1 MSTTPHS
8 TYRPFRVPIYPLCDA
23 QGVPILSREEAIVQ
37 WGNELELDG
46 RVNFVQWG
54 NELEL
59 DGRVNSA
66 FTHIKRLLTGLA
78 LKSGGFSESSAVAA
92 IHLTAQLIQLHSIT
106 VKKETYNERLYT
118 RGCNI
123 SAAIPA
129 AIANL
134 AQLDAGAAT
143 DMEDQCI
150 GWFTLDSDDPSW
162 PMTGSV
168 PNVKFEWNRVLG
180 DQVLDL
186 TFSALMPNCI
196 MEDITIPIYDSY
208 LVSAEKKAAIT
219 FTGLEHIYP
228 GYPGSDVEVD
238 SAWARVH
245 QAAKKEVPQL
255 ELQYII
261 RSPQHVELV
270 NWHFARLTG
279 LHFAQLTGRY
289 EANLLTDPLTSCFK
303 LNLVTPDNTNVDIPI
318 EKCSFNGRGSSKY
331 LWTPIS
337 IDLPSS
343 NKGNL
348 LFANSDFVATT
359 LTWQNTAGNGKGQ
372 VPSFSS
378 CHFNEAIIDIGTVP
392 YSPVA
397 GVNFVDCFNPKDSG
411 GMSANSNSIAV
422 HMQSGQ
428 FINISGS
435 GYRSDPDPIIFRT
448 SMQTGADIQIKRQKH
463 FGIADAAPISVS
475 LRDIPAT
482 VPIELSVK
490 GAAQVFM
497 SDILLHKLVV
507 DSTIDNEPQQYTG
520 INVHESGAVFN
531 SIMLQDIRN
540 FKYDNYDKLNLKAP
554 NISLSYTAESGA
566 GATTPVSR
574 HLSVYSMRKYVKDA
588 SVWQLAKTAG
598 MLRAGITEANQDQVK
613 TLLEVVDQ
621 AVAKQHRQSAAPVK
635 KTKSGTTP

>member
-8 TYRPFRVPIYPLCDA
+8 TYQPFRVPIYPLCDA
-23 QGVPILSREEAIVQ
+23 QGVPILSRGEAI
-37 WGNELELDG
+37 
-46 RVNFVQWG
+46 VQWG

-106 VKKETYNERLYT
+106 VKKEAYNERLYT

-123 SAAIPA
+123 SAATPA

-134 AQLDAGAAT
+134 AQLDAGVAT

-150 GWFTLDSDDPSW
+150 GWFTLDSDEPSW

-168 PNVKFEWNRVLG
+168 PNVKFEWNMVLG

-228 GYPGSDVEVD
+228 GYPGSDVDVD

-245 QAAKKEVPQL
+245 QAAKKAVPQL
-255 ELQYII
+255 ELQYLI

-270 NWHFARLTG
+270 NWHFA
-279 LHFAQLTGRY
+279 QLTRRY

-318 EKCSFNGRGSSKY
+318 EKCSFKGRGSSKY
-331 LWTPIS
+331 PWTPIS

-348 LFANSDFVATT
+348 LFANSDFVSTT
-359 LTWQNTAGNGKGQ
+359 LTWQTWQNTAGNGKGL

-397 GVNFVDCFNPKDSG
+397 GVNFVDCFNPNDSG
-411 GMSANSNSIAV
+411 SMSANSNSSSSSSSIAV
-422 HMQSGQ
+422 HMQRGQ

-435 GYRSDPDPIIFRT
+435 GYESDPDPTIFRT
-448 SMQTGADIQIKRQKH
+448 PMQTGANIQIKRQKH

-482 VPIELSVK
+482 VPIELSVE
-490 GAAQVFM
+490 GAAQVSM
-497 SDILLHKLVV
+497 SDILLHRLVV
-507 DSTIDNEPQQYTG
+507 DSAVDGEPQQYTG
-520 INVHESGAVFN
+520 INVHESGAIFN
-531 SIMLQDIRN
+531 GIILQDIRD
-540 FKYDNYDKLNLKAP
+540 FGHDNLNLNLKAP

-566 GATTPVSR
+566 GATTPASR
-574 HLSVYSMRKYVKDA
+574 HLSVDGMRKYVKDA

-621 AVAKQHRQSAAPVK
+621 AVAKQHRQLVVLVK

>member
-8 TYRPFRVPIYPLCDA
+8 TYQPFRVPIYPLCDA
-23 QGVPILSREEAIVQ
+23 QGVPILSRGEAI
-37 WGNELELDG
+37 
-46 RVNFVQWG
+46 VQWG

-106 VKKETYNERLYT
+106 VKKEAYNERLYT

-123 SAAIPA
+123 SAATPA
-129 AIANL
+129 AIASL
-134 AQLDAGAAT
+134 AQLGAP

-150 GWFTLDSDDPSW
+150 GWFTLDSDEPSW

-168 PNVKFEWNRVLG
+168 PNVKFEWNMALG

-228 GYPGSDVEVD
+228 GYPGSDVDVD

-245 QAAKKEVPQL
+245 QAAKKAVPQL
-255 ELQYII
+255 ELQYLI

-270 NWHFARLTG
+270 NWHFA
-279 LHFAQLTGRY
+279 QLTRRY

-318 EKCSFNGRGSSKY
+318 EKCSFKGRGSSKY
-331 LWTPIS
+331 PWTPIS
-337 IDLPSS
+337 IDLPSN

-348 LFANSDFVATT
+348 LFANSDFVSTT

-392 YSPVA
+392 YSPVV
-397 GVNFVDCFNPKDSG
+397 GINFVDCFNPNDSG
-411 GMSANSNSIAV
+411 SMSANSIAV
-422 HMQSGQ
+422 HMQRGQ

-435 GYRSDPDPIIFRT
+435 GYESDSDPTIFRT
-448 SMQTGADIQIKRQKH
+448 PMQTGANIQIKRQRH

-482 VPIELSVK
+482 VPIELSVE

-497 SDILLHKLVV
+497 SDILLHRLDV
-507 DSTIDNEPQQYTG
+507 DSAVDGEPQQYTG
-520 INVHESGAVFN
+520 INVHESRATFN
-531 SIMLQDIRN
+531 GIN
-540 FKYDNYDKLNLKAP
+540 DNLNLKAP

-566 GATTPVSR
+566 GATTPAFR
-574 HLSVYSMRKYVKDA
+574 HLSVDGMRKYVKDA

>member
-8 TYRPFRVPIYPLCDA
+8 TYQPFRVPIYPLCDA
-23 QGVPILSREEAIVQ
+23 QGVPILSRGEAIVQ
-37 WGNELELDG
+37 W
-46 RVNFVQWG
+46 R

-66 FTHIKRLLTGLA
+66 FTHIKHLLTGLA
-78 LKSGGFSESSAVAA
+78 LKSGGFSTSSAVAA

-106 VKKETYNERLYT
+106 IKKEAYNERLYT

-123 SAAIPA
+123 SAATPA

-134 AQLDAGAAT
+134 ANLDDGAAK

-150 GWFTLDSDDPSW
+150 GWFTLDPDEPFW

-168 PNVKFEWNRVLG
+168 PNVKFEWNAVLR
-180 DQVLDL
+180 DQVSLEL

-196 MEDITIPIYDSY
+196 MEDVTIPIYDSY

-228 GYPGSDVEVD
+228 GYLKNNVEVD

-245 QAAKKEVPQL
+245 QAAKKAVPQL
-255 ELQYII
+255 ELQYLIG
-261 RSPQHVELV
+261 SSQHVELV
-270 NWHFARLTG
+270 NWHFA
-279 LHFAQLTGRY
+279 QLTRRY
-289 EANLLTDPLTSCFK
+289 EANLLTDPLPSCFK

-318 EKCSFNGRGSSKY
+318 EKCSFKGRGSSKY
-331 LWTPIS
+331 PWTPVS
-337 IDLPSS
+337 IDLPSN

-348 LFANSDFVATT
+348 LFANSDFVSTT
-359 LTWQNTAGNGKGQ
+359 LIGKGQ

-378 CHFNEAIIDIGTVP
+378 CHFNEAIIDIGTAP
-392 YSPVA
+392 YSPVV
-397 GVNFVDCFNPKDSG
+397 GVNFVDCFNPNDSG
-411 GMSANSNSIAV
+411 SMSANSNSSSIAV
-422 HMQSGQ
+422 HMQRGQ

-435 GYRSDPDPIIFRT
+435 GYESDPDPTVFL
-448 SMQTGADIQIKRQKH
+448 SPMQTGANIQIKRQKH

-482 VPIELSVK
+482 VPIELSVE

-497 SDILLHKLVV
+497 SDILLHRLVV
-507 DSTIDNEPQQYTG
+507 DPAVDGEPQQYTG
-520 INVHESGAVFN
+520 VNVHESGVIFKDAQYFLEFN
-531 SIMLQDIRN
+531 GIILQDIRD
-540 FKYDNYDKLNLKAP
+540 FGYDNLNLKAP
-554 NISLSYTAESGA
+554 NISLSYTAGSGA
-566 GATTPVSR
+566 GATTPISR
-574 HLSVYSMRKYVKDA
+574 HLSVDGMRKYIEDA

-613 TLLEVVDQ
+613 TLLEVVDR
-621 AVAKQHRQSAAPVK
+621 AVAKQHRQSAAPIK

>member
-8 TYRPFRVPIYPLCDA
+8 TYQPFRVPIYPLCDA
-23 QGVPILSREEAIVQ
+23 QGVPILSRGEAI
-37 WGNELELDG
+37 
-46 RVNFVQWG
+46 VQWG

-106 VKKETYNERLYT
+106 AKKEAYNERLYT

-123 SAAIPA
+123 SAATPA
-129 AIANL
+129 AIASL
-134 AQLDAGAAT
+134 AQLNTNVAT

-150 GWFTLDSDDPSW
+150 GWFTLDLDKPFW

-168 PNVKFEWNRVLG
+168 PNVKFEWNMVLG

-228 GYPGSDVEVD
+228 GYPVEGSDVD

-245 QAAKKEVPQL
+245 QAAKKAVPQL
-255 ELQYII
+255 ELQYLI
-261 RSPQHVELV
+261 RSPQHGELV
-270 NWHFARLTG
+270 NWHFA
-279 LHFAQLTGRY
+279 QLTRWY
-289 EANLLTDPLTSCFK
+289 EANLLTNPLTSCFK

-318 EKCSFNGRGSSKY
+318 EKCSFKGRGSSKDP
-331 LWTPIS
+331 WTPIS

-348 LFANSDFVATT
+348 LFANSDFVSTT

-397 GVNFVDCFNPKDSG
+397 GVNFVDCFNPNDSG
-411 GMSANSNSIAV
+411 SMSANSNSNSSSSSIAV
-422 HMQSGQ
+422 HMQRGQ

-435 GYRSDPDPIIFRT
+435 GYESDPDPTIFRT
-448 SMQTGADIQIKRQKH
+448 PMLTETGANIQIKRQKH

-482 VPIELSVK
+482 VPIELSVE

-497 SDILLHKLVV
+497 SDILLHRLDV
-507 DSTIDNEPQQYTG
+507 DSAVDGEPQQYTG
-520 INVHESGAVFN
+520 INVHESGATFN
-531 SIMLQDIRN
+531 GIILQGIRD
-540 FKYDNYDKLNLKAP
+540 FGYDNLNLKAP

-566 GATTPVSR
+566 GATTPAFR
-574 HLSVYSMRKYVKDA
+574 HLSVDGMRKYIKVA

-621 AVAKQHRQSAAPVK
+621 AVAKQHRQLVAPVK

>member
-8 TYRPFRVPIYPLCDA
+8 TYQPFRVPIYPLCDA

-46 RVNFVQWG
+46 RVN
-54 NELEL
+54 
-59 DGRVNSA
+59 SA

-78 LKSGGFSESSAVAA
+78 LKSGGFSESSVVAA

-106 VKKETYNERLYT
+106 VKKEAYNERLYT

-123 SAAIPA
+123 SAATPA
-129 AIANL
+129 AIASL
-134 AQLDAGAAT
+134 AQLGAP

-150 GWFTLDSDDPSW
+150 GWFTLDSDEPSW

-168 PNVKFEWNRVLG
+168 PNVKFEWNMVLG

-245 QAAKKEVPQL
+245 QAAKKAVPQL
-255 ELQYII
+255 ELQYLI

-270 NWHFARLTG
+270 NWHFA
-279 LHFAQLTGRY
+279 QLTRRY

-318 EKCSFNGRGSSKY
+318 EKCSFKGRGSSKY
-331 LWTPIS
+331 PWTPIS

-348 LFANSDFVATT
+348 LFANSDFVSTT

-397 GVNFVDCFNPKDSG
+397 GVNFVDCFNPNDSG
-411 GMSANSNSIAV
+411 SMSANSNSSSSSIAV
-422 HMQSGQ
+422 HMQRGQ

-435 GYRSDPDPIIFRT
+435 GYKSDPDPIIFRT
-448 SMQTGADIQIKRQKH
+448 SMQTGANIQIKRQKH

-482 VPIELSVK
+482 VPIELSVE

-497 SDILLHKLVV
+497 SDILLHRLDADSAV
-507 DSTIDNEPQQYTG
+507 DGEPQQYTG
-520 INVHESGAVFN
+520 INVHESG
-531 SIMLQDIRN
+531 LH
-540 FKYDNYDKLNLKAP
+540 LNLKAP
-554 NISLSYTAESGA
+554 NISLSYTAEFGA
-566 GATTPVSR
+566 GATTPASR
-574 HLSVYSMRKYVKDA
+574 HLSVDGMRKYVEDA

-621 AVAKQHRQSAAPVK
+621 AVAKQHRQLVVFVK

>member
-1 MSTTPHS
+1 MSTTPTSTS
-8 TYRPFRVPIYPLCDA
+8 TYQPFRVPIYPLCDA
-23 QGVPILSREEAIVQ
+23 QGVPILSHKKAIVQ
-37 WGNELELDG
+37 WK
-46 RVNFVQWG
+46 

-106 VKKETYNERLYT
+106 VKKEAYNERLYT

-123 SAAIPA
+123 SATTPA
-129 AIANL
+129 AIAYL
-134 AQLDAGAAT
+134 AQLGAGVAT

-150 GWFTLDSDDPSW
+150 GWFTLDPDEPSW

-228 GYPGSDVEVD
+228 GSDVDVD

-245 QAAKKEVPQL
+245 QAAKKAVPQL
-255 ELQYII
+255 ELQYLI

-270 NWHFARLTG
+270 NWHFA
-279 LHFAQLTGRY
+279 QLTRRY

-318 EKCSFNGRGSSKY
+318 EKCSFKGRGSSKY
-331 LWTPIS
+331 PWTPIS
-337 IDLPSS
+337 IDLPPS

-348 LFANSDFVATT
+348 LFANSDFVSTT

-397 GVNFVDCFNPKDSG
+397 GVNFVDCFNPNDSG
-411 GMSANSNSIAV
+411 SMSANSNSSSSSSSIAV
-422 HMQSGQ
+422 HMQRGQ

-435 GYRSDPDPIIFRT
+435 GYESDPDPTIFRT
-448 SMQTGADIQIKRQKH
+448 PMQTGANIQIKRQKH
-463 FGIADAAPISVS
+463 KTSGIADAAPISVS

-482 VPIELSVK
+482 VPIELSVE

-497 SDILLHKLVV
+497 SDILLHRLDV
-507 DSTIDNEPQQYTG
+507 DSAVDGEPQQYTG
-520 INVHESGAVFN
+520 INVHESGATFN
-531 SIMLQDIRN
+531 D
-540 FKYDNYDKLNLKAP
+540 FGYDNLNLKAP

-566 GATTPVSR
+566 GATTPTFR
-574 HLSVYSMRKYVKDA
+574 HLSVDGMRKYVKDA
-588 SVWQLAKTAG
+588 SAWQLAKTAG
-598 MLRAGITEANQDQVK
+598 KLRAGITEANQDQVK

-621 AVAKQHRQSAAPVK
+621 ATAKAKQHRQLVVFVK
-635 KTKSGTTP
+635 KTKSGATP

>member
-8 TYRPFRVPIYPLCDA
+8 TYQPFRVPIYPLCDA
-23 QGVPILSREEAIVQ
+23 QGVPILSRGEAIVQ
-37 WGNELELDG
+37 W
-46 RVNFVQWG
+46 R

-66 FTHIKRLLTGLA
+66 FTHIKHLLTGLA
-78 LKSGGFSESSAVAA
+78 LKSGGFSTSSAVAA

-106 VKKETYNERLYT
+106 IKKEAYNERLYT

-123 SAAIPA
+123 SAATPA

-134 AQLDAGAAT
+134 ANLDAGAAK

-150 GWFTLDSDDPSW
+150 GWFTLDPDEPFW

-168 PNVKFEWNRVLG
+168 PNVKFEWNAVLR
-180 DQVLDL
+180 DQVSLEL

-196 MEDITIPIYDSY
+196 MEDVTIPIYDSY

-228 GYPGSDVEVD
+228 GYLGSDVDVD

-245 QAAKKEVPQL
+245 QATKKAVPQL
-255 ELQYII
+255 ELQYLI

-270 NWHFARLTG
+270 NWHFA
-279 LHFAQLTGRY
+279 QLTWRY
-289 EANLLTDPLTSCFK
+289 KANLLTDPLTSCFK

-318 EKCSFNGRGSSKY
+318 EKCSFKGRGNSKDP
-331 LWTPIS
+331 WTPVS
-337 IDLPSS
+337 IDLPSN

-348 LFANSDFVATT
+348 LFANSDFVSTT
-359 LTWQNTAGNGKGQ
+359 LTGRGQ

-378 CHFNEAIIDIGTVP
+378 CHFNEAIIDIGTAP
-392 YSPVA
+392 YSPVV
-397 GVNFVDCFNPKDSG
+397 GVNFVDCFNPNDSG
-411 GMSANSNSIAV
+411 SMSANSIAV
-422 HMQSGQ
+422 HMQRGQ

-435 GYRSDPDPIIFRT
+435 GYESDPDPTVFL
-448 SMQTGADIQIKRQKH
+448 SPMQTGANIQIKRQKH

-482 VPIELSVK
+482 VPIELSVE

-497 SDILLHKLVV
+497 SDILLHSLVV
-507 DSTIDNEPQQYTG
+507 DPAVDGEPQQYTG
-520 INVHESGAVFN
+520 VNVHESGIIFKDAQYFLEFN
-531 SIMLQDIRN
+531 GTILQDIRD
-540 FKYDNYDKLNLKAP
+540 FGYDNLNLKAP
-554 NISLSYTAESGA
+554 NISLSYTAGSGA
-566 GATTPVSR
+566 GATTPISR
-574 HLSVYSMRKYVKDA
+574 HLSVDGMRKYIEDA
-588 SVWQLAKTAG
+588 SVWQLAKAAG

-613 TLLEVVDQ
+613 TLLEVVDR
-621 AVAKQHRQSAAPVK
+621 AVAKQHRQSAAPIK

>member
-23 QGVPILSREEAIVQ
+23 QGVPILSRGEAIVQ

-46 RVNFVQWG
+46 Q
-54 NELEL
+54 
-59 DGRVNSA
+59 VNSA

-106 VKKETYNERLYT
+106 VKKEAYNERLYT

-123 SAAIPA
+123 SAATPA

-134 AQLDAGAAT
+134 AQLDAGVAT
-143 DMEDQCI
+143 AMEDQCI
-150 GWFTLDSDDPSW
+150 GWFTLDLDEPSW

-168 PNVKFEWNRVLG
+168 PNVKFEWNMVLG

-186 TFSALMPNCI
+186 TFSALMPNCT

-228 GYPGSDVEVD
+228 GYPGSDVDVD

-245 QAAKKEVPQL
+245 QAAKKAVPQL
-255 ELQYII
+255 ELQYLI

-270 NWHFARLTG
+270 NWHFAQFNWQ
-279 LHFAQLTGRY
+279 FAQLTRRY

-318 EKCSFNGRGSSKY
+318 EKCSFKGRGSSKY
-331 LWTPIS
+331 PWTPIS

-348 LFANSDFVATT
+348 LFANSDFVSTT

-397 GVNFVDCFNPKDSG
+397 GVNFVDCFNPNDSG
-411 GMSANSNSIAV
+411 SMSANSNSSSSSIAV
-422 HMQSGQ
+422 HMQRGQ

-435 GYRSDPDPIIFRT
+435 GYKSDPDPIIFRT
-448 SMQTGADIQIKRQKH
+448 SMQTGANIQIKRQKH

-520 INVHESGAVFN
+520 INVHESGAIFN
-531 SIMLQDIRN
+531 SIILQDIRN
-540 FKYDNYDKLNLKAP
+540 FKYDNLNLKAP

-566 GATTPVSR
+566 GATTPASR
-574 HLSVYSMRKYVKDA
+574 LLSVYSMRKYVEDA

-598 MLRAGITEANQDQVK
+598 MLRAGITEANQDKVK

-635 KTKSGTTP
+635 KTKSGTTVSN

>member
-8 TYRPFRVPIYPLCDA
+8 TYQPFRVPIYPLCDA
-23 QGVPILSREEAIVQ
+23 QGVPILSRGEAIVQ
-37 WGNELELDG
+37 W
-46 RVNFVQWG
+46 R

-106 VKKETYNERLYT
+106 VKNEAYNERLYT

-123 SAAIPA
+123 SAATPA

-134 AQLDAGAAT
+134 AQLDAGVAT

-150 GWFTLDSDDPSW
+150 GWFTLDSDEPSW

-168 PNVKFEWNRVLG
+168 PNVKFEWNMVLG

-228 GYPGSDVEVD
+228 GYPGSDVDVD

-245 QAAKKEVPQL
+245 QAAKKAVPQL
-255 ELQYII
+255 ELQYLI

-270 NWHFARLTG
+270 NWHFA
-279 LHFAQLTGRY
+279 QLTRRY

-318 EKCSFNGRGSSKY
+318 EKCSFKGRGSSKY
-331 LWTPIS
+331 PWTPIS

-348 LFANSDFVATT
+348 LFANSDFVSTT

-397 GVNFVDCFNPKDSG
+397 GVNFVDCFNPNDSG
-411 GMSANSNSIAV
+411 SMSANSNSSSSSSSIAV
-422 HMQSGQ
+422 HMQRGQ

-435 GYRSDPDPIIFRT
+435 GYESDPDPTIFRT
-448 SMQTGADIQIKRQKH
+448 RMQTGANIQIKRQRH

-482 VPIELSVK
+482 VPIELSVE

-497 SDILLHKLVV
+497 SDILLHRLDV
-507 DSTIDNEPQQYTG
+507 DSAVDGEPQQYTG
-520 INVHESGAVFN
+520 INVHESGATFN
-531 SIMLQDIRN
+531 VNDISLQVIRD
-540 FKYDNYDKLNLKAP
+540 FGYDNLNLNLKAP

-566 GATTPVSR
+566 PSTTPAFR
-574 HLSVYSMRKYVKDA
+574 HLSVDGMRKYVKVA
-588 SVWQLAKTAG
+588 SAWQLAKTAG

-613 TLLEVVDQ
+613 TLLEVFDQ

>member
-23 QGVPILSREEAIVQ
+23 QGVPILSRGEAIVQ

-46 RVNFVQWG
+46 Q
-54 NELEL
+54 
-59 DGRVNSA
+59 VNSA

-106 VKKETYNERLYT
+106 VKKEAYNERLYT

-123 SAAIPA
+123 SAATPA

-134 AQLDAGAAT
+134 AQLDAGVAT
-143 DMEDQCI
+143 AMEDQCI
-150 GWFTLDSDDPSW
+150 GWFTLDLDEPSW

-168 PNVKFEWNRVLG
+168 PNVKFEWNMVLG

-186 TFSALMPNCI
+186 TFSALMPNCT

-228 GYPGSDVEVD
+228 GYPGSDVDVD

-245 QAAKKEVPQL
+245 QAAKKAVPQL
-255 ELQYII
+255 ELQYLI

-270 NWHFARLTG
+270 NWHFAQFNWQ
-279 LHFAQLTGRY
+279 FAQLTRRY

-318 EKCSFNGRGSSKY
+318 EKCSFKGRGSSKY
-331 LWTPIS
+331 PWTPIS

-348 LFANSDFVATT
+348 LFANSDFVSTT

-397 GVNFVDCFNPKDSG
+397 GVNFVDCFNPNDSG
-411 GMSANSNSIAV
+411 SMSANSNSSSSSIAV
-422 HMQSGQ
+422 HMQRGQ

-435 GYRSDPDPIIFRT
+435 GYKSDPDPIIFRT
-448 SMQTGADIQIKRQKH
+448 SMQTGANIQIKRQKH

-520 INVHESGAVFN
+520 INVHESGAIFN
-531 SIMLQDIRN
+531 SIILQDIRN
-540 FKYDNYDKLNLKAP
+540 FKYDNLNLKAP

-566 GATTPVSR
+566 GATTPASR
-574 HLSVYSMRKYVKDA
+574 LLSVYSMRKYVEDA

-598 MLRAGITEANQDQVK
+598 MLRAGITEANQDKVK

-621 AVAKQHRQSAAPVK
+621 AVAKQHRQLVVSVK

>member
-8 TYRPFRVPIYPLCDA
+8 TYQPFRVPIYPLCDA
-23 QGVPILSREEAIVQ
+23 QGVPILSRGEAI
-37 WGNELELDG
+37 
-46 RVNFVQWG
+46 VQWG

-106 VKKETYNERLYT
+106 VKKEAYNERLYT

-123 SAAIPA
+123 SAATPA
-129 AIANL
+129 AIASL
-134 AQLDAGAAT
+134 AQLGAP

-150 GWFTLDSDDPSW
+150 GWFTLDSDEPSW

-168 PNVKFEWNRVLG
+168 PNVKFEWNMVLG

-228 GYPGSDVEVD
+228 GYPGSDVDVD

-245 QAAKKEVPQL
+245 QAAKKAVPQL
-255 ELQYII
+255 ELQYLI

-270 NWHFARLTG
+270 NWHFA
-279 LHFAQLTGRY
+279 QLTRRY

-318 EKCSFNGRGSSKY
+318 EKCSFKGRGSSKY
-331 LWTPIS
+331 PWTPIS
-337 IDLPSS
+337 IDLPSN

-348 LFANSDFVATT
+348 LFANSDFVSTT

-392 YSPVA
+392 YSPVV
-397 GVNFVDCFNPKDSG
+397 GINFVDCFNPNDSG
-411 GMSANSNSIAV
+411 SMSANSIAV
-422 HMQSGQ
+422 HMQRGQ

-435 GYRSDPDPIIFRT
+435 GYESDSDPTIFRT
-448 SMQTGADIQIKRQKH
+448 PMQTGANIQIKRQRH

-482 VPIELSVK
+482 VPIELSVE

-497 SDILLHKLVV
+497 SDILLHRLDV
-507 DSTIDNEPQQYTG
+507 DSAVDGEPQQYTG
-520 INVHESGAVFN
+520 INVHESRATFN
-531 SIMLQDIRN
+531 GIN
-540 FKYDNYDKLNLKAP
+540 DNLNLKAP

-566 GATTPVSR
+566 GATTPAFR
-574 HLSVYSMRKYVKDA
+574 HLSVDGMRKYVKDA

>member
-8 TYRPFRVPIYPLCDA
+8 TYQPFRVPIYPLCDA
-23 QGVPILSREEAIVQ
+23 QGVPILSRGEAIVQ

-46 RVNFVQWG
+46 Q
-54 NELEL
+54 
-59 DGRVNSA
+59 VNSA

-106 VKKETYNERLYT
+106 VKKEAYNERLYT

-123 SAAIPA
+123 SAATPA

-134 AQLDAGAAT
+134 AQLDAGVAT
-143 DMEDQCI
+143 AMEDQCI
-150 GWFTLDSDDPSW
+150 GWFTLDPDEPSW

-168 PNVKFEWNRVLG
+168 PNVKFEWNMVLG

-186 TFSALMPNCI
+186 TFSALMPNCT

-228 GYPGSDVEVD
+228 GYPGSDVDVD

-245 QAAKKEVPQL
+245 QAAKKAVPQL
-255 ELQYII
+255 ELQYLI

-270 NWHFARLTG
+270 NWHFAQFNWQ
-279 LHFAQLTGRY
+279 FAQLTRRY

-318 EKCSFNGRGSSKY
+318 EKCSFKGRGSSKY
-331 LWTPIS
+331 PWTPIS

-348 LFANSDFVATT
+348 LFANSDFVSTT

-397 GVNFVDCFNPKDSG
+397 GVNFVDCFNPNDSG
-411 GMSANSNSIAV
+411 SMSANSNSSSSSIAV
-422 HMQSGQ
+422 HMQRGQ

-435 GYRSDPDPIIFRT
+435 GYKSDPDPIIFRT
-448 SMQTGADIQIKRQKH
+448 SMQTGANIQIKRQKH

-520 INVHESGAVFN
+520 INVHESGAIFN
-531 SIMLQDIRN
+531 SIILQDIRN
-540 FKYDNYDKLNLKAP
+540 FKYDNLNLKAP

-566 GATTPVSR
+566 GATTPASR
-574 HLSVYSMRKYVKDA
+574 LLSVYSMRKYVEDA

-598 MLRAGITEANQDQVK
+598 MLRAGITEANQDKVK

-621 AVAKQHRQSAAPVK
+621 AVAKQHRQLVVSVK
-635 KTKSGTTP
+635 KTKSGTIP

>member
-23 QGVPILSREEAIVQ
+23 QGVPILSRGEAIVQ

-46 RVNFVQWG
+46 Q
-54 NELEL
+54 
-59 DGRVNSA
+59 VNSA

-106 VKKETYNERLYT
+106 VKKEAYNERLYT

-123 SAAIPA
+123 SAATPA

-134 AQLDAGAAT
+134 AQLDAGVAT
-143 DMEDQCI
+143 AMEDQCI
-150 GWFTLDSDDPSW
+150 GWFTLDPDEPSW

-168 PNVKFEWNRVLG
+168 PNVKFEWNMVLG

-186 TFSALMPNCI
+186 TFSALMPNCT

-228 GYPGSDVEVD
+228 GYPGSDVDVD

-245 QAAKKEVPQL
+245 QAAKKAVPQL
-255 ELQYII
+255 ELQYLI

-270 NWHFARLTG
+270 NWHFAQFNWQ
-279 LHFAQLTGRY
+279 FAQLTRRY

-318 EKCSFNGRGSSKY
+318 EKCSFKGRGSSKY
-331 LWTPIS
+331 PWTPIS

-348 LFANSDFVATT
+348 LFANSDFVSTT

-397 GVNFVDCFNPKDSG
+397 GVNFVDCFNPNDSG
-411 GMSANSNSIAV
+411 SMSANSNSSSSSIAV
-422 HMQSGQ
+422 HMQRGQ

-435 GYRSDPDPIIFRT
+435 GYKSDPDPIIFRT
-448 SMQTGADIQIKRQKH
+448 SMQTGANIQIKRQKH

-520 INVHESGAVFN
+520 INVHESGAIFN
-531 SIMLQDIRN
+531 SIILQDIRN
-540 FKYDNYDKLNLKAP
+540 FKYDNLNLKAP

-566 GATTPVSR
+566 GATTPASR
-574 HLSVYSMRKYVKDA
+574 LLSVYSMRKYVEDA

-598 MLRAGITEANQDQVK
+598 MLRAGITEANQDKVK

-621 AVAKQHRQSAAPVK
+621 AVAKQHRQLVVSVK
-635 KTKSGTTP
+635 KTKSGTIP

>member
-8 TYRPFRVPIYPLCDA
+8 TYQPFRVPIYPLCDA
-23 QGVPILSREEAIVQ
+23 QGVPILSRGEAIVQ
-37 WGNELELDG
+37 W
-46 RVNFVQWG
+46 R

-66 FTHIKRLLTGLA
+66 FTHIKHLLTGLA
-78 LKSGGFSESSAVAA
+78 LKSGGFSTSSAVAA

-106 VKKETYNERLYT
+106 IKKEAYNERLYT

-123 SAAIPA
+123 SAATPA

-134 AQLDAGAAT
+134 ANLDAGAAK

-150 GWFTLDSDDPSW
+150 GWFTLDPDEPFW

-168 PNVKFEWNRVLG
+168 PDVKFEWNAVLR
-180 DQVLDL
+180 DQASLEL

-196 MEDITIPIYDSY
+196 MEDVTIPIYDSY

-228 GYPGSDVEVD
+228 GYLKNNVDVD

-245 QAAKKEVPQL
+245 QAAKKAVPQL
-255 ELQYII
+255 ELQYLI

-270 NWHFARLTG
+270 NWHFA
-279 LHFAQLTGRY
+279 QLTRRY

-318 EKCSFNGRGSSKY
+318 EKCSFKGRGSSKY
-331 LWTPIS
+331 PWTPVS
-337 IDLPSS
+337 IDLPSN

-348 LFANSDFVATT
+348 LFANSDFVSTT
-359 LTWQNTAGNGKGQ
+359 LIGKGQ

-378 CHFNEAIIDIGTVP
+378 CHFNEAIIDIGTAP
-392 YSPVA
+392 YSPVV
-397 GVNFVDCFNPKDSG
+397 GVNFVDCFNPNDSG
-411 GMSANSNSIAV
+411 SMSANSNSSSIAV
-422 HMQSGQ
+422 HMQRGQ

-435 GYRSDPDPIIFRT
+435 GYESDPDPTVFLNP
-448 SMQTGADIQIKRQKH
+448 MQTGANIQIKRQKH

-482 VPIELSVK
+482 VPIELSVE

-497 SDILLHKLVV
+497 SDILLHRLVV
-507 DSTIDNEPQQYTG
+507 DPAVDGEPQQYTG
-520 INVHESGAVFN
+520 VNVHESGVIFKAAQYFLEFN
-531 SIMLQDIRN
+531 GIILQDIRD
-540 FKYDNYDKLNLKAP
+540 FGYDNLNLKAP
-554 NISLSYTAESGA
+554 NISLSYTAGSGA
-566 GATTPVSR
+566 GATTPISR
-574 HLSVYSMRKYVKDA
+574 HLSVDGMRKYIEDA

-613 TLLEVVDQ
+613 TLLEVVDR
-621 AVAKQHRQSAAPVK
+621 AVAKQHRQSAAPIK

>member
-8 TYRPFRVPIYPLCDA
+8 TYQPFRVPIYPLCDA
-23 QGVPILSREEAIVQ
+23 QGVPILSRGEAI
-37 WGNELELDG
+37 
-46 RVNFVQWG
+46 VQWG

-106 VKKETYNERLYT
+106 VKKEAYNERLYT

-123 SAAIPA
+123 SAATPA

-134 AQLDAGAAT
+134 AQLNTNTNVAT
-143 DMEDQCI
+143 DIEDQCQCI
-150 GWFTLDSDDPSW
+150 GWFTLDSDEPSW

-168 PNVKFEWNRVLG
+168 PNVKFEWNMVLG

-219 FTGLEHIYP
+219 FTGLEHIYL
-228 GYPGSDVEVD
+228 GYPGSDVDVD

-245 QAAKKEVPQL
+245 QAAKKAVPQL
-255 ELQYII
+255 ELQYLI

-270 NWHFARLTG
+270 NWHFA
-279 LHFAQLTGRY
+279 QLTRRY

-318 EKCSFNGRGSSKY
+318 EKCSFKGRGSSKY
-331 LWTPIS
+331 PWTPIS

-348 LFANSDFVATT
+348 LFANSDFVSTT
-359 LTWQNTAGNGKGQ
+359 LTWQKWQNIAGNGKGR

-378 CHFNEAIIDIGTVP
+378 CHFNEAIIDIGTVT

-397 GVNFVDCFNPKDSG
+397 GVNFVDCFNPNDSG
-411 GMSANSNSIAV
+411 SMSANSNSSSSSIAV
-422 HMQSGQ
+422 HMQRGQ

-435 GYRSDPDPIIFRT
+435 GYESDPDPTIFRT
-448 SMQTGADIQIKRQKH
+448 PMQTGANIQIKRQRH

-482 VPIELSVK
+482 VPIELSVE

-497 SDILLHKLVV
+497 SNILLHRLDV
-507 DSTIDNEPQQYTG
+507 DSAVDGEPQQYTG
-520 INVHESGAVFN
+520 INVHESGATFN
-531 SIMLQDIRN
+531 D
-540 FKYDNYDKLNLKAP
+540 FGYDNLNLKAP

-566 GATTPVSR
+566 GATTPAFR
-574 HLSVYSMRKYVKDA
+574 HLSVLSVDGMRKYVKDA

-621 AVAKQHRQSAAPVK
+621 AVAKQHRQLVVFVK

>member
-8 TYRPFRVPIYPLCDA
+8 TYQPFRVPIYPLCDA

-46 RVNFVQWG
+46 RVN
-54 NELEL
+54 
-59 DGRVNSA
+59 SA

-78 LKSGGFSESSAVAA
+78 LKSGGFSESSVVAA

-106 VKKETYNERLYT
+106 VKKEAYNERLYT

-123 SAAIPA
+123 SAATPA
-129 AIANL
+129 AIASL
-134 AQLDAGAAT
+134 AQLGAP

-150 GWFTLDSDDPSW
+150 GWFTLDSDEPSW

-168 PNVKFEWNRVLG
+168 PNVKFEWNMVLG

-245 QAAKKEVPQL
+245 QAAKKAVPQL
-255 ELQYII
+255 ELQYLI

-270 NWHFARLTG
+270 NWHFA
-279 LHFAQLTGRY
+279 QLTRRY

-318 EKCSFNGRGSSKY
+318 EKCSFKGRGSSKY
-331 LWTPIS
+331 PWTPIS

-348 LFANSDFVATT
+348 LFANSDFVSTT

-397 GVNFVDCFNPKDSG
+397 GVNFVDCFNPNDSG
-411 GMSANSNSIAV
+411 SMSANSNSSSSSIAV
-422 HMQSGQ
+422 HMQRGQ

-435 GYRSDPDPIIFRT
+435 GYKSDPDPIIFRT
-448 SMQTGADIQIKRQKH
+448 SMQTGANIQIKRQKH

-520 INVHESGAVFN
+520 INVHESGAIFN
-531 SIMLQDIRN
+531 SIILQDIRN
-540 FKYDNYDKLNLKAP
+540 FKYDNLNLKAP
-554 NISLSYTAESGA
+554 NISLSYTAESHA
-566 GATTPVSR
+566 GATTPASR
-574 HLSVYSMRKYVKDA
+574 HLSVNGMRKYVEDA

-621 AVAKQHRQSAAPVK
+621 AVAKQHRQLVVFVK

>member
-1 MSTTPHS
+1 MSTT
-8 TYRPFRVPIYPLCDA
+8 YQPFRVPIYPLCDA
-23 QGVPILSREEAIVQ
+23 QGVSILSRGEAIVQ
-37 WGNELELDG
+37 W
-46 RVNFVQWG
+46 R

-106 VKKETYNERLYT
+106 VKKEAYNERLYT

-123 SAAIPA
+123 SAATPA
-129 AIANL
+129 ATANL
-134 AQLDAGAAT
+134 AQLDAGAAK

-150 GWFTLDSDDPSW
+150 GWFTMDPDKPFW
-162 PMTGSV
+162 PMTGSI
-168 PNVKFEWNRVLG
+168 PNVKFEWNVVLG
-180 DQVLDL
+180 DHAFPDL
-186 TFSALMPNCI
+186 SFSFSALMPNCI
-196 MEDITIPIYDSY
+196 MEDVTIPIYDSY

-228 GYPGSDVEVD
+228 GSDIDVD

-245 QAAKKEVPQL
+245 QAAKKAVPQL
-255 ELQYII
+255 ELQYLI

-270 NWHFARLTG
+270 NWHFA
-279 LHFAQLTGRY
+279 QLTRRH
-289 EANLLTDPLTSCFK
+289 EANLLTNPLTSCFK

-318 EKCSFNGRGSSKY
+318 EKCSFKGRGSSKY
-331 LWTPIS
+331 PWTPVS
-337 IDLPSS
+337 IDLPSN

-348 LFANSDFVATT
+348 LFANSDFVSTT
-359 LTWQNTAGNGKGQ
+359 LMWQNTAGNGKGR

-397 GVNFVDCFNPKDSG
+397 GINFVDCFNS
-411 GMSANSNSIAV
+411 NSNSSSIAV
-422 HMQSGQ
+422 HMQRGQ

-435 GYRSDPDPIIFRT
+435 GYESDPDPTVFRS
-448 SMQTGADIQIKRQKH
+448 SMQTGASIQIKRQKH
-463 FGIADAAPISVS
+463 FSIADAAPISVS

-482 VPIELSVK
+482 VPIELSVE

-497 SDILLHKLVV
+497 SDILLHELVV
-507 DSTIDNEPQQYTG
+507 DSTVEGEPQQYTG
-520 INVHESGAVFN
+520 VNVHESGN
-531 SIMLQDIRN
+531 GIILQDIRD
-540 FKYDNYDKLNLKAP
+540 FKHGNLNLKVP

-574 HLSVYSMRKYVKDA
+574 HLSVDGMRKYVKDA
-588 SVWQLAKTAG
+588 SVWRLAKTAG

-621 AVAKQHRQSAAPVK
+621 ATAKAKQHQQHLSHQSAAPIK

>member
-23 QGVPILSREEAIVQ
+23 QGVPILSRGEAIVQ

-46 RVNFVQWG
+46 Q
-54 NELEL
+54 
-59 DGRVNSA
+59 VNSA

-106 VKKETYNERLYT
+106 VKKEAYNERLYT

-123 SAAIPA
+123 SAATPA

-134 AQLDAGAAT
+134 AQLDAGVAT
-143 DMEDQCI
+143 AMEDQCI
-150 GWFTLDSDDPSW
+150 GWFTLDPDEPSW

-168 PNVKFEWNRVLG
+168 PNVKFEWNMVLG

-186 TFSALMPNCI
+186 TFSALMPNCT

-228 GYPGSDVEVD
+228 GYPGSDVDVD

-245 QAAKKEVPQL
+245 QAAKKAVPQL
-255 ELQYII
+255 ELQYLI

-270 NWHFARLTG
+270 NWHFA
-279 LHFAQLTGRY
+279 QLTRRH

-318 EKCSFNGRGSSKY
+318 EKCSFKGRGSSKY
-331 LWTPIS
+331 PWTPIS

-348 LFANSDFVATT
+348 LFANSDFVSTT

-397 GVNFVDCFNPKDSG
+397 GVNFVDCFNPNDSG
-411 GMSANSNSIAV
+411 SMSANSNSSSSSIAV
-422 HMQSGQ
+422 HMQRGQ

-435 GYRSDPDPIIFRT
+435 GYKSDPDPIIFRT
-448 SMQTGADIQIKRQKH
+448 SMQTGANIQIKRQKH

-520 INVHESGAVFN
+520 INVHESGAIFN
-531 SIMLQDIRN
+531 SIILQDIRN
-540 FKYDNYDKLNLKAP
+540 FKYDNLNLKAP

-566 GATTPVSR
+566 GATTPASR
-574 HLSVYSMRKYVKDA
+574 LLSVYSMRKYVEDA

-598 MLRAGITEANQDQVK
+598 MLRAGITEANQDKVK

-621 AVAKQHRQSAAPVK
+621 AVAKQHRQLVVSVK

>member
-23 QGVPILSREEAIVQ
+23 QGVPILSRGEAIVQ

-46 RVNFVQWG
+46 Q
-54 NELEL
+54 
-59 DGRVNSA
+59 VNSA

-106 VKKETYNERLYT
+106 VKKEAYNERLYT

-123 SAAIPA
+123 SAATPA

-134 AQLDAGAAT
+134 AQLDAGVAT
-143 DMEDQCI
+143 QLDAGVATAMEDQCI
-150 GWFTLDSDDPSW
+150 GWFTLDSDEPSW

-168 PNVKFEWNRVLG
+168 PNVKFEWNMVLG

-228 GYPGSDVEVD
+228 GYPGSDVDVD

-245 QAAKKEVPQL
+245 QAAKKAVPQL
-255 ELQYII
+255 ELQYLI

-270 NWHFARLTG
+270 NWHFA
-279 LHFAQLTGRY
+279 QLTRRH

-318 EKCSFNGRGSSKY
+318 EKCSFKGRGSSKY
-331 LWTPIS
+331 PWTPIS

-348 LFANSDFVATT
+348 LFANSDFVSTT
-359 LTWQNTAGNGKGQ
+359 LTWQNTAGNGKKQ
-372 VPSFSS
+372 MPSFSS

-397 GVNFVDCFNPKDSG
+397 GVNFVDCFNPNDSG
-411 GMSANSNSIAV
+411 SMSANSNSSSSSIAV
-422 HMQSGQ
+422 HMQRGQ

-435 GYRSDPDPIIFRT
+435 GYKSDPDPIIFRT
-448 SMQTGADIQIKRQKH
+448 SMQTGANIQIKRQKH

-520 INVHESGAVFN
+520 INVHESGAIFN
-531 SIMLQDIRN
+531 SIILQDIRN
-540 FKYDNYDKLNLKAP
+540 FKYDNLNLKAP

-566 GATTPVSR
+566 GATTPASR
-574 HLSVYSMRKYVKDA
+574 LLSVYSMRKYVEDA

-598 MLRAGITEANQDQVK
+598 MLRAGITEANQDKVK

-621 AVAKQHRQSAAPVK
+621 AVAKQHRQLVVSVK
-635 KTKSGTTP
+635 KTKSGTTVSN

>member
-8 TYRPFRVPIYPLCDA
+8 TYQSFRVPIYPLCDA
-23 QGVPILSREEAIVQ
+23 QGVPILSRGEAIVQ
-37 WGNELELDG
+37 W
-46 RVNFVQWG
+46 R

-106 VKKETYNERLYT
+106 VKKEVYNERLYT

-123 SAAIPA
+123 SAATPA

-134 AQLDAGAAT
+134 ANLDAGAAK

-150 GWFTLDSDDPSW
+150 GWFTMDPDEPFW

-168 PNVKFEWNRVLG
+168 PNVKFEWNAVLR
-180 DQVLDL
+180 DQVSLEL

-196 MEDITIPIYDSY
+196 MEDVTIPIYDSY

-219 FTGLEHIYP
+219 FAGLEHIYP
-228 GYPGSDVEVD
+228 GYPGSDVDVD

-245 QAAKKEVPQL
+245 QAAKKAVPQL
-255 ELQYII
+255 ELQYLI

-270 NWHFARLTG
+270 NWHFA
-279 LHFAQLTGRY
+279 QLTRRY

-318 EKCSFNGRGSSKY
+318 EKCSFKGRGSSKY
-331 LWTPIS
+331 PWTPVS
-337 IDLPSS
+337 IDLPSN
-343 NKGNL
+343 NKGNV
-348 LFANSDFVATT
+348 LFANSDFDFVSTT
-359 LTWQNTAGNGKGQ
+359 LTWQNTAGNGKGR

-378 CHFNEAIIDIGTVP
+378 CRFNEAIIDIGTVP
-392 YSPVA
+392 YSPVV
-397 GVNFVDCFNPKDSG
+397 GVNFVDCFNPNDSDS
-411 GMSANSNSIAV
+411 MSANSNSSSIAV
-422 HMQSGQ
+422 HMQRGQ

-435 GYRSDPDPIIFRT
+435 GYESGYESDPPILTIFRT
-448 SMQTGADIQIKRQKH
+448 PMQTGANIQIKRQKH

-482 VPIELSVK
+482 VPIELSVE

-507 DSTIDNEPQQYTG
+507 DPAVDGEPQQYTG
-520 INVHESGAVFN
+520 VNVHESGVIFN
-531 SIMLQDIRN
+531 GSILQDIRD
-540 FKYDNYDKLNLKAP
+540 FGYDNLNLKAP
-554 NISLSYTAESGA
+554 NISLSYTAGSGA
-566 GATTPVSR
+566 GATTPISR
-574 HLSVYSMRKYVKDA
+574 HLSVDGMRKYIEDA

-621 AVAKQHRQSAAPVK
+621 AAAKQHQQHLSHQSAAPIK
-635 KTKSGTTP
+635 KTKSRTTP

>member
-8 TYRPFRVPIYPLCDA
+8 TYQPFRVPIYPLCDA

-37 WGNELELDG
+37 WGHELDLELELDG
-46 RVNFVQWG
+46 HF
-54 NELEL
+54 
-59 DGRVNSA
+59 NSA

-106 VKKETYNERLYT
+106 VKKEAYNERLYT

-123 SAAIPA
+123 SAATPA

-134 AQLDAGAAT
+134 AQLDAGVATQLDTGVAT

-150 GWFTLDSDDPSW
+150 GWFTLDPDEPFW

-168 PNVKFEWNRVLG
+168 PNVKFEWNMVLG

-208 LVSAEKKAAIT
+208 LVSAEKKATIT

-255 ELQYII
+255 ELQYLI

-270 NWHFARLTG
+270 NWHFA
-279 LHFAQLTGRY
+279 QLTRRY

-318 EKCSFNGRGSSKY
+318 EKCSFKGRGSSEY
-331 LWTPIS
+331 PWTPIS

-348 LFANSDFVATT
+348 LFANSDFVSTT

-397 GVNFVDCFNPKDSG
+397 GVNFVDCFNPNDSG
-411 GMSANSNSIAV
+411 SMSANSNSSSSSIAV
-422 HMQSGQ
+422 HMQRGQ

-435 GYRSDPDPIIFRT
+435 GYESDPDPIIFRT
-448 SMQTGADIQIKRQKH
+448 SMQTGANIQIKRQKH

-482 VPIELSVK
+482 VPIELSVE

-497 SDILLHKLVV
+497 SDILLHRLVV
-507 DSTIDNEPQQYTG
+507 DSTVEGEPQQYTG
-520 INVHESGAVFN
+520 INVHESGAIFN
-531 SIMLQDIRN
+531 GIILLDIRD
-540 FKYDNYDKLNLKAP
+540 FGYDNLNCYYLKAP

-566 GATTPVSR
+566 GATTPASR
-574 HLSVYSMRKYVKDA
+574 HLSVNGMRKYVEDA

-613 TLLEVVDQ
+613 TLLEVVVQ

>member
-8 TYRPFRVPIYPLCDA
+8 TYQPFRVPIYPLYDA
-23 QGVPILSREEAIVQ
+23 QGVPILSRGEAIVQ

-46 RVNFVQWG
+46 Q
-54 NELEL
+54 
-59 DGRVNSA
+59 VNSA

-106 VKKETYNERLYT
+106 VKKEAYNERLYT
-118 RGCNI
+118 RGCDI
-123 SAAIPA
+123 SAATPA
-129 AIANL
+129 AIAYL
-134 AQLDAGAAT
+134 AQLNTNVAT

-150 GWFTLDSDDPSW
+150 GWFTLDSDEPSW

-168 PNVKFEWNRVLG
+168 PNVKFEWNMVLG

-228 GYPGSDVEVD
+228 GYPGSDVDVD

-245 QAAKKEVPQL
+245 QAAKKAVPQL
-255 ELQYII
+255 ELQYLI

-270 NWHFARLTG
+270 NWHFA
-279 LHFAQLTGRY
+279 QLTRRY

-318 EKCSFNGRGSSKY
+318 EKCSFKGRGSSKY
-331 LWTPIS
+331 PWTPIS

-348 LFANSDFVATT
+348 LFANSDFVSTT
-359 LTWQNTAGNGKGQ
+359 LTWQNTAGNGKKQ
-372 VPSFSS
+372 MPSFSS

-397 GVNFVDCFNPKDSG
+397 GVNFVDCFNPNDSG
-411 GMSANSNSIAV
+411 SMSANSNSSSSSIAV
-422 HMQSGQ
+422 HMQRGQ

-435 GYRSDPDPIIFRT
+435 GYESDPDPTIFRT
-448 SMQTGADIQIKRQKH
+448 PMQTGANIQIKRQRH

-482 VPIELSVK
+482 VPIELSVE

-497 SDILLHKLVV
+497 SDILLHRLDV
-507 DSTIDNEPQQYTG
+507 DSAVDCEPQQYTG
-520 INVHESGAVFN
+520 INVHESGATFN
-531 SIMLQDIRN
+531 D
-540 FKYDNYDKLNLKAP
+540 FGYDNLNLKAP

-566 GATTPVSR
+566 GATTPAFR
-574 HLSVYSMRKYVKDA
+574 HLSVDGMRKYVKDA

-621 AVAKQHRQSAAPVK
+621 AVAKQHRQLVVFVK